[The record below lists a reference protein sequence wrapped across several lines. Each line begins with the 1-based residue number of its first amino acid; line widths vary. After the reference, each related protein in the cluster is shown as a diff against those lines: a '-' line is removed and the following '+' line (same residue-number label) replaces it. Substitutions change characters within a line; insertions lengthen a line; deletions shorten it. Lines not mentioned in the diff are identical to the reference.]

1 MPTKTLISTIY
12 EGEATNVAIIK
23 FSPDKVIL
31 IGVDKS
37 DPERKANLKKS
48 IEQLKSRYKTIQF
61 EILDT
66 SIYEIPKI
74 VNDVCK
80 AIDKEHKSGNEI
92 ILHISEGRKTQSL
105 GVLFAGFIKK
115 DKIEGVYY
123 LIEETG
129 KALPMPL
136 LDFKLSSTKTF
147 ILKELA
153 SGNKKVADIIKK
165 SKKSKAMIYAHIIEL
180 KKNGYLTEDM
190 EVTDAGRI
198 CIL

>member
-12 EGEATNVAIIK
+12 EGEATDAAIVN

-31 IGVDKS
+31 IGVDKA
-37 DPERKANLKKS
+37 DPERKTTLKKS
-48 IEQLKSRYKTIQF
+48 IEKLKNKYKNVDF

-66 SIYEIPKI
+66 SIYDIPKI

-80 AIDKEHKSGNEI
+80 AIDKEHKSSNEI
-92 ILHISEGRKTQSL
+92 TLHISEGRKTQSL
-105 GVLFAGFIKK
+105 GALFAGFIKK
-115 DKIEGVYY
+115 DKIKGVYY
-123 LIEETG
+123 LIEETN

-136 LDFKLSSTKTF
+136 LDFKLSLNKTF

-165 SKKSKAMIYAHIIEL
+165 SKAMIYAHINEL
-180 KKNGYLTEDM
+180 KKNGYITENY
-190 EVTDAGRI
+190 EITDAGRI